1 MSEVVLIE
9 ATGGTR
15 IVTINRPQ
23 ARNAL
28 TIAVLTRAR
37 RALDEASTDP
47 SVRCVVL
54 TGADGH
60 FCSGADLRQNIADD
74 PEMMEHLDVYM
85 EEFHGL
91 VKSVVRC
98 EKPTIAMMDGG
109 AVGFGA
115 DLAFAC
121 DLRVA
126 SSRAYAQEKFV
137 KIGLMP
143 DGGGTFWLPR
153 LVGTARAMQWI
164 LLAEKVEAAELHRLG
179 VVAKVVEPQSL
190 RDAPLAMA
198 REIEAG
204 PPLAFAAV
212 KRALYASWGSFEDA
226 LLRERTEQLK
236 LLKSSDSL
244 EGVAAW
250 MQKRPPDF
258 RGSSLQLVDG
268 QVSQPCAKRFPRRGS
283 VRRYRTRP

>member
-1 MSEVVLIE
+1 MSEVVLVE
-9 ATGGTR
+9 TVGRTR
-15 IVTINRPQ
+15 VVTMNRPQ

-28 TIAVLTRAR
+28 TRPLLAGMR
-37 RALDEASTDP
+37 RAFDEASSDP
-47 SVRCVVL
+47 EVRCVVL
-54 TGADGH
+54 CGADGH

-74 PEMMEHLDVYM
+74 PEMMDHLEAYM
-85 EEFHGL
+85 DEFHAV

-98 EKPTIAMMDGG
+98 DKPSIAMMDGG

-115 DLAFAC
+115 NLAFAC

-126 SSRAYAQEKFV
+126 STRAYAQEKFV

-153 LVGTARAMQWI
+153 LVGTARAMQMI

-179 VVAKVVEPQSL
+179 VVAMAVEPNLL
-190 RDAPLAMA
+190 REATLAIA

-212 KRALYASWGSFEDA
+212 KRAVYASWGSFEDA
-226 LLRERTEQLK
+226 LVRERTEQLK
-236 LLKSSDSL
+236 LLRSSDSL

-250 MQKRPPDF
+250 MQKREPDF
-258 RGSSLQLVDG
+258 RG
-268 QVSQPCAKRFPRRGS
+268 R
-283 VRRYRTRP
+283 